1 MIKNLLK
8 NLRGSPVDFVRKML
22 KAEPDIWQR
31 EILDAFPKNNRLAIR
46 SGHGVGKSTLLS
58 WLILYFLF
66 VYPYSRVIATAPTAR
81 QINDVLWSELSR
93 WLTRSELLKEIF
105 DFQKTSIR
113 FKTAPER
120 WFAVARTASTPESF
134 AGQHADNLLYV
145 VDEAS
150 GVDDNIFEVIEGALT
165 GGNNKLILTSN
176 PTRASGFFFRA
187 FHQDRSLY
195 HLKKV
200 SSLESA
206 RVNRDYAERLIKTYG
221 IDSNVVRV
229 RVLGE
234 FPKADSDGLIALEW
248 IEKAIRSYELG
259 VRTENVVIGVDVA
272 RFGDDQTVQAV
283 RAGDSIISIK
293 KWQHADLMETCG
305 RIAQTINKKTA
316 QVNIDVGGM
325 GAGVVDR
332 LRELGFT
339 VNAVDFGGKSARKDC
354 ANKATEMYFNLR
366 DVLQTGEL
374 TLPDDELLAA
384 ELSTRKYSVDS
395 AGRFILERKSDY
407 KKRIGHSPDT
417 ADAVAL
423 CFANCINIAPPSFVP
438 GISYW
443 R

>member
-1 MIKNLLK
+1 M
-8 NLRGSPVDFVRKML
+8 
-22 KAEPDIWQR
+22 
-31 EILDAFPKNNRLAIR
+31 
-46 SGHGVGKSTLLS
+46 
-58 WLILYFLF
+58 
-66 VYPYSRVIATAPTAR
+66 IATAPTAR
-81 QINDVLWSELSR
+81 QLNDVLWSELAK
-93 WLTRSELLKEIF
+93 WLTRSPMGELY
-105 DFQKTSIR
+105 DYQKTSIR
-113 FKTAPER
+113 FKDAPER

-150 GVDDNIFEVIEGALT
+150 GVEDNIFEVIEGALT

-187 FHQDRSLY
+187 FHQDRELY

-248 IEKAIRSYELG
+248 IEAAINRESSPAKEMI
-259 VRTENVVIGVDVA
+259 IGVDVA
-272 RFGDDQTVQAV
+272 RFGDDQTVIAV
-283 RAGDSIISIK
+283 RAGDSIVSIK
-293 KWQHADLMETCG
+293 KWQHADLMTTTG
-305 RIAQTINKKTA
+305 SIALTAKSYQLPAIN
-316 QVNIDVGGM
+316 VDVGGM

-339 VNAVDFGGKSARKDC
+339 VNAIDFGGKSARKDC

-366 DVLQTGEL
+366 DMLQAGEL

-423 CFANCINIAPPSFVP
+423 CFANAIQVAPPSFVP